1 MEFLTLIS
9 FVILYSLIQSVFGIG
24 LLVFGTP
31 TMLLMGYSY
40 TDALWILIPP
50 SLALSLSQV
59 LLSKKE
65 IKSKKD
71 IYIFTIIPLVICL
84 ILITQID
91 YLLDIKKIV
100 GLFLLLIVFLR
111 TNKYSEKI
119 IRLIS
124 TNYRRLAL
132 IIIGA
137 VHGLSNLGGGPLSA
151 MMSIIHSDK
160 ETIKVNIAFVYFIF
174 TLSQLT
180 VLLLIDGFL
189 VSYSTIV
196 FIITALSIN
205 FLIGKQITE
214 SVNKEIYNVLINI
227 MVLFFAIICLF

>member
-132 IIIGA
+132 ITIGA

-160 ETIKVNIAFVYFIF
+160 ETILVNIAFVYFIF

-214 SVNKEIYNVLINI
+214 SVNKEIYNILINI
-227 MVLFFAIICLF
+227 MVLFFAIVCLF

>member
-31 TMLLMGYSY
+31 TMLLIGYSY

-160 ETIKVNIAFVYFIF
+160 ETILVNIAFVYFIF

-196 FIITALSIN
+196 FILTALSIN

-214 SVNKEIYNVLINI
+214 SVNKEIYNILINI
-227 MVLFFAIICLF
+227 MVLFFAIVCLF

>member
-160 ETIKVNIAFVYFIF
+160 ETILVNIAFVYFIF

-214 SVNKEIYNVLINI
+214 SVNKEIYNILINI
-227 MVLFFAIICLF
+227 MVLFFAIVCLF

>member
-214 SVNKEIYNVLINI
+214 SVNKEIYNILINI